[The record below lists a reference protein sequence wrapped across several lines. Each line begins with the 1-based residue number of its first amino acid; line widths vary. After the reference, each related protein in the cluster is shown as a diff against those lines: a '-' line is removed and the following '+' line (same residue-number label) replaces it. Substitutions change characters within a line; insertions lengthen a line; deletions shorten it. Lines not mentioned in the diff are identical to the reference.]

1 MSTNASASGPEVSD
15 HAVQRYIQR
24 TDFSMVTAAELSYRF
39 SEGYK
44 IDIRGKDYT
53 EARLTQDSGVPIVL
67 LRQHTHLATVVY
79 AREETIIFRDA
90 SPCLECKN
98 CGMVEPSTDM
108 MTECVECGANDW
120 MIIDPT
126 Q

>member
-1 MSTNASASGPEVSD
+1 
-15 HAVQRYIQR
+15 
-24 TDFSMVTAAELSYRF
+24 MVTAAELSYRF

-79 AREETIIFRDA
+79 AREETVVFRDE
-90 SPCLECKN
+90 SPSLECKN

-108 MTECVECGANDW
+108 MTECVECGVNNW
-120 MIIDPT
+120 MIIDPP